1 MVEKL
6 NVTAEEQADRD
17 LASVLITASG
27 RRFIWRLVDM
37 FSADKDTFAAD
48 PYLHAYNAGQQAV
61 GIRFVNL
68 MKHKHFEHF
77 QMMEREA
84 HQDAEELD
92 KP

>member
-1 MVEKL
+1 MDTL
-6 NVTAEEQADRD
+6 NKDAEDAADQD
-17 LASVLITASG
+17 LATVLITASG

-37 FSADKDTFAAD
+37 FSAEKDTFSSD
-48 PYLHAYNAGQQAV
+48 PYMHAYNAGQQSV

-84 HQDAEELD
+84 HQAAEELD
-92 KP
+92 KL